1 MRTASCF
8 VGPLRPTD
16 VSWLYAGRQAG
27 SPPAA
32 NTPTASIARE
42 SRRRASPSLLPRIGR
57 LPTTLT
63 NGGLLVGGLV
73 TSVMSSRALG
83 PGSRGE
89 YVTWQ
94 TWITTIGILA
104 LGGLPQAMVLD
115 KRTASR
121 HRFGDLALPLLSTC
135 AAAGAIL
142 GLLLLVKRPDWRIEL
157 AVLLGVLETQLA
169 GVAIAEAQRMGRM
182 ATEFNIVRLLEPT
195 FAIAAMVALVVIRT
209 TDPAVW
215 VLAVCGTQAC
225 VLIVW
230 MSLATKRGQ
239 GSPGT
244 DRRLVRA
251 TLHLAPGNWVTLV
264 QYRLELVAVTVIFP
278 SQIVAFYA
286 IALAAQA
293 AVTAVGDA
301 SGMHWFAR
309 RGAEFDNRRP
319 QLRGEVFKT
328 AGLTLASAVVV
339 AAVSELTL
347 GFLYGRD
354 YLPALPVVAVL
365 CGVGVVRSVDY
376 LLSKECL
383 MLGAGRRVGLYRAPA
398 LVALVLGFALV
409 KIAALPVIVAG
420 LLSGLGY
427 TLSAAALALATR
439 SAYRVSQQASPLR
452 DRRRTGVRP

>member
-1 MRTASCF
+1 VTTSEPVSANTSARSAAALDVSSVGSDALTASTA
-8 VGPLRPTD
+8 TD
-16 VSWLYAGRQAG
+16 
-27 SPPAA
+27 
-32 NTPTASIARE
+32 
-42 SRRRASPSLLPRIGR
+42 SRRRVSPSLLLRVGR
-57 LPTTLT
+57 LPTTLS
-63 NGGLLVGGLV
+63 NGALLLGGLV
-73 TSVMSSRALG
+73 SSVMSSRALG
-83 PGSRGE
+83 PGGRGE

-115 KRTASR
+115 RRTANR

-142 GLLLLVKRPDWRIEL
+142 GVLLLVKRPDWRIDL

-182 ATEFNIVRLLEPT
+182 ATEFNIVRLLEP
-195 FAIAAMVALVVIRT
+195 ASAVAAMVALLAART
-209 TDPAVW
+209 TDPAAW
-215 VLAVCGTQAC
+215 VLAVCGTQAG
-225 VLIVW
+225 VLIAW
-230 MSLATKRGQ
+230 MALANKRGQ

-244 DRRLVRA
+244 DRRLVRE

-264 QYRLELVAVTVIFP
+264 QYRLELVAITAIFP
-278 SQIVAFYA
+278 PQIVAFYA

-319 QLRGEVFKT
+319 QLRGEVLKT
-328 AGLTLASAVVV
+328 AGLTLASAVVI

-347 GFLYGRD
+347 NFIYGRD
-354 YLPALPVVAVL
+354 YLPALPIVAVL
-365 CGVGVVRSVDY
+365 CGVGVIRSVDY
-376 LLSKECL
+376 LLNKECL
-383 MLGAGRRVGLYRAPA
+383 MLGAGRRVGLYRLPA
-398 LVALVLGFALV
+398 LVALVLGFATM

-420 LLSGLGY
+420 FLSGLGY
-427 TLSAAALALATR
+427 TLSAAALAVAAR
-439 SAYRVSQQASPLR
+439 SAYRVSSQASPL
-452 DRRRTGVRP
+452 T